1 MRSSALLLL
10 AATPLLA
17 AACASIVGFPDVPDI
32 ADGGNGGDATTGDS
46 SGSSGGSGSSSG
58 GGSGSSSGSSSG
70 SGSGGGS
77 GSSSGSDAGDGGDGG
92 SGALSCALSV
102 SGQRALTTDGGAI
115 SADNLVVYNTSQTNV
130 LVLVKTGSPPALAYG
145 FRSDRP
151 GDAPTVVTFEG
162 PTMSPAGIT
171 ASARSVAG
179 DATYVLANDGQGNVL
194 LYDWADSSGIGS
206 NASSLNEPNGLNGP
220 GAMVG
225 TSQGIFYGLAG
236 NQGTYVDYEV
246 PPMVPQIIAANQIST
261 VGNGLG
267 DGQKAYRLSDDSESL
282 LYYAADGTLHQNGY
296 SPNSTTLSSTRQYFV
311 GNMIPVSF
319 LANGSGVDVAA
330 AEINDEAGTAAL
342 FTATI
347 PETQLFTFDPTTALQ
362 QVALSAPIN
371 ASSCQAAYPG
381 MVIALLPT
389 TSGMDLYVIDVTTAT
404 VAYSLTGASNLLHGD
419 TAIVTCG
426 IGVAAMSPG
435 SVSFDVAWTENTGTG
450 PQNLLFAPLVCTT
463 Q

>member
-1 MRSSALLLL
+1 V
-10 AATPLLA
+10 A
-17 AACASIVGFPDVPDI
+17 AACAGIVGFPDVPDI
-32 ADGGNGGDATTGDS
+32 SDGGNVSDSTTGDS
-46 SGSSGGSGSSSG
+46 SGSSGGSGSGSGSG
-58 GGSGSSSGSSSG
+58 GGSGSGSGSSSG

-77 GSSSGSDAGDGGDGG
+77 GSSSGADAGDGGDGG
-92 SGALSCALSV
+92 SGALSCSLSV
-102 SGQRALTTDGGAI
+102 SGQRALTTDGGTI
-115 SADNLVVYNTSQTNV
+115 SADGLVVYNTSQTNV
-130 LVLVKTGSPPALAYG
+130 LVLVKSGSPPALAYG

-151 GDAPTVVTFEG
+151 GDAPTVVTLQG
-162 PTMSPAGIT
+162 PTASPAGLT

-179 DATYVLANDGQGNVL
+179 DATYVLASDGQGNVL
-194 LYDWADSSGIGS
+194 LYDWADSSGINGTPLFT
-206 NASSLNEPNGLNGP
+206 NESSGPNGP

-225 TSQGIFYGLAG
+225 TSQGIFYGLAN
-236 NQGTYVDYEV
+236 NQGAYVDYEV
-246 PPMVPQIIAANQIST
+246 PPMLPEIFAANQVSM

-330 AEINDEAGTAAL
+330 AEINDEAGTAAI

-347 PETQLFTFDPTTALQ
+347 PETQLFTFDPTTGLQ

-371 ASSCQAAYPG
+371 SSSCLTAYPG
-381 MVIALLPT
+381 MVVALLPS
-389 TSGMDLYVIDVTTAT
+389 TSGMDLYIIDVTTAT

-426 IGVAAMSPG
+426 IGVASVTST
-435 SVSFDVAWTENTGTG
+435 SVSFDLAWTENTGTG